1 MDDRQ
6 RFNEAVL
13 PYIDDAL
20 ALGRWITGN
29 ATDAEDVVQDSCIRA
44 FRAIASVRTDNGRAW
59 FLAIVRNTALTWI
72 SKNRP
77 RSVISTDDEAVFE
90 RTGLELLGSQVSPE
104 ASLIQEADSRQLHS
118 AIAALPLSYR
128 EVLVLREIEGLS
140 YQDISKT
147 LSVPIGTVMSR
158 LARARKMLIQRICA
172 PSEGKAGAA

>member
-20 ALGRWITGN
+20 ALGRWLTGN
-29 ATDAEDVVQDSCIRA
+29 LTDAEDVVQDACIRA
-44 FRAIASVRTDNGRAW
+44 FGAIASVRTDNARAW

-72 SKNRP
+72 SRNRP
-77 RSVISTDDEAVFE
+77 RSVITTDDEAMFE
-90 RTGLELLGSQVSPE
+90 RTGLELLEKQVSPE
-104 ASLIQEADSRQLHS
+104 AAMIQEADAQQLHS

-128 EVLVLREIEGLS
+128 EALVLREIEGLS
-140 YQDISKT
+140 YQDIAKT

-158 LARARKMLIQRICA
+158 LARARKMLVQKICIT
-172 PSEGKAGAA
+172 SEGKAGAA